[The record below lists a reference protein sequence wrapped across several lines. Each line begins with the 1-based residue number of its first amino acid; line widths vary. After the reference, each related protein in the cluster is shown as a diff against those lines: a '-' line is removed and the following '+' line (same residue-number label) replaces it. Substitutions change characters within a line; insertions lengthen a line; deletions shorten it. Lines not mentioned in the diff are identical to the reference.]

1 MMKKE
6 IIRFAK
12 QIVGSTTSEIEIK
25 EAHEANSGAQLGGTV
40 QIFPNKKDSKYK

>member
-25 EAHEANSGAQLGGTV
+25 EGH
-40 QIFPNKKDSKYK
+40 